1 MGRVSPDTGPI
12 NNHGW
17 ADTLTCMADKMER
30 QRSKQAAERTG
41 RDPFFLAAILS
52 IPMSWYFFFAKKDR
66 ERGIFVGLWAPT
78 FLALG
83 SHFRQIRMNEML
95 ERESSDIVS
104 RVQRMV
110 KEQ

>member
-1 MGRVSPDTGPI
+1 M
-12 NNHGW
+12 
-17 ADTLTCMADKMER
+17 TCMADRMQQ

-52 IPMSWYFFFAKKDR
+52 IPMSWYYFFGKKDR

-95 ERESSDIVS
+95 ERESSDLVS